1 MAALTMSA
9 AQQAR
14 KRTMLIPREHGAWGM
29 LLVPLATGAI
39 VASHIGVHAAPLV
52 LFIVATLALFW
63 LRTPVEAWLGL
74 SPIKAQNKE
83 ERASVLRLIV
93 MLCVIALGSLAV
105 LFATGY
111 ARGLVVI
118 GIVAA
123 IAFGL
128 QEAVKK
134 LGRSGRMPAQIIG
147 AIGLTSTAAGA
158 YYVASGVLDGT
169 AVLLWIVNW
178 LFAADQIHFVQT
190 RIRGSK
196 LTSASEK
203 LARGKWFVY
212 AQMVLVFVLA
222 AASIYRL
229 LPVWTL
235 IAFVPA
241 LVRGMAWFVRPT
253 QPLDVHKLGFSEL
266 AQALMFGALLALAF
280 LV

>member
-1 MAALTMSA
+1 
-9 AQQAR
+9 
-14 KRTMLIPREHGAWGM
+14 MLIPREHGAWGM

-39 VASHIGVHAAPLV
+39 VASRIGIHAGPLV

-74 SPIKAQNKE
+74 SPIKAQTQE

-93 MLCVIALGSLAV
+93 MLCIIALASLAV

-111 ARGLVVI
+111 SRGLVII

-123 IAFGL
+123 IAFGV

-158 YYVASGVLDGT
+158 YYIASGTLDRT
-169 AVLLWIVNW
+169 AVLLWIANW
-178 LFAADQIHFVQT
+178 FFAADQIYFVQI

-196 LTSASEK
+196 LTSSGEK

-212 AQMVLVFVLA
+212 GQVALIVVLA
-222 AASIYRL
+222 IATAYRL
-229 LPVWTL
+229 IPLWTL
-235 IAFVPA
+235 LAFVPA
-241 LVRGMAWFVRPT
+241 LARGVAWFVRPT

-266 AQALMFGALLALAF
+266 RQALAFGALLAIAF
-280 LV
+280 LA

>member
-1 MAALTMSA
+1 
-9 AQQAR
+9 
-14 KRTMLIPREHGAWGM
+14 MLIPREHGAWGM

-39 VASHIGVHAAPLV
+39 VATRIGVHAGPLV
-52 LFIVATLALFW
+52 LFVVATLALFW

-74 SPIKAQNKE
+74 SPVKAQTKQ

-93 MLCVIALGSLAV
+93 MLCVIALASLGL

-111 ARGLVVI
+111 VRGLVII

-123 IAFGL
+123 LAFGV
-128 QEAVKK
+128 QEVVKK

-158 YYVASGVLDGT
+158 YYVASGALNRT
-169 AVLLWIVNW
+169 AVLLWMANW

-196 LTSASEK
+196 LTSSNEK
-203 LARGKWFVY
+203 FARGKWFVY
-212 AQMVLVFVLA
+212 AQVVLVVALVA
-222 AASIYRL
+222 ATAYRL
-229 LPVWTL
+229 MPLWTL
-235 IAFVPA
+235 VAFIPA
-241 LVRGMAWFVRPT
+241 LVRGVAWFVRPT

-266 AQALMFGALLALAF
+266 AQAITFGALLVVAF

>member
-1 MAALTMSA
+1 MS

-39 VASHIGVHAAPLV
+39 VASRVAFHAAPLV
-52 LFIVATLALFW
+52 LFVVTTLALFW

-74 SPIKAQNKE
+74 SPIKAQTKE

-93 MLCVIALGSLAV
+93 LLCIVALASLAG

-111 ARGLVVI
+111 ARGVVVI

-123 IAFGL
+123 LAFGA
-128 QEAVKK
+128 QELVKK
-134 LGRSGRMPAQIIG
+134 LGRSGRMPAQIVG

-158 YYVASGVLDGT
+158 YYVARGRLDVT
-169 AVLLWIVNW
+169 ALALWAANW
-178 LFAADQIHFVQT
+178 LFAADQIHFVQV
-190 RIRGSK
+190 RIRGSR
-196 LTSASEK
+196 LDNVREK
-203 LARGKWFVY
+203 FHRGKWFVY
-212 AQMVLVFVLA
+212 AQIGLVLVLV
-222 AASIYRL
+222 AASAYRV
-229 LPVWTL
+229 LPLWTL

-241 LVRGMAWFVRPT
+241 LARGVAWFVRPT

-266 AQALMFGALLALAF
+266 RQAIIFGALLSAAF

>member
-1 MAALTMSA
+1 
-9 AQQAR
+9 
-14 KRTMLIPREHGAWGM
+14 M

-39 VASHIGVHAAPLV
+39 VASHIGIHAGPLV

-74 SPIKAQNKE
+74 SPIKAQTKE

-93 MLCVIALGSLAV
+93 LLCVIALASLAL
-105 LFATGY
+105 LFATRY
-111 ARGLVVI
+111 ARGLVII

-123 IAFGL
+123 IAFGV
-128 QEAVKK
+128 QELVKK

-158 YYVASGVLDGT
+158 YYVASGALDRI
-169 AVLLWIVNW
+169 AVLLWIANW

-196 LTSASEK
+196 LTSSSEK

-212 AQMVLVFVLA
+212 AQIVLIVVLA
-222 AASIYRL
+222 SASAYRL
-229 LPVWTL
+229 IPLWTL

-241 LVRGMAWFVRPT
+241 LVRGIAWFVRPT
-253 QPLDVHKLGFSEL
+253 RPLDVHRLGFSEL
-266 AQALMFGALLALAF
+266 AQALMFGALLAIAF
-280 LV
+280 LL

>member
-1 MAALTMSA
+1 
-9 AQQAR
+9 
-14 KRTMLIPREHGAWGM
+14 MLIPREHGAWGM

-39 VASHIGVHAAPLV
+39 VASRSGIHAGPLV

-74 SPIKAQNKE
+74 SPIKAQTKE
-83 ERASVLRLIV
+83 ERGSVLRLV
-93 MLCVIALGSLAV
+93 VLLCLIALASLAA

-111 ARGLVVI
+111 ARGLVII

-123 IAFGL
+123 IAFGV
-128 QEAVKK
+128 QEGVKK

-158 YYVASGVLDGT
+158 YYVATGTLDRT
-169 AVLLWIVNW
+169 AVLLWIANW
-178 LFAADQIHFVQT
+178 LFAGDQIHFVQT

-196 LTSASEK
+196 LTSSNEK

-212 AQMVLVFVLA
+212 AQIVLVVALA
-222 AASIYRL
+222 VASAYRL
-229 LPVWTL
+229 IPLWTL

-241 LVRGMAWFVRPT
+241 LLRGVAWFVRPT
-253 QPLDVHKLGFSEL
+253 RPLDVHRLGFSEL
-266 AQALMFGALLALAF
+266 AQALMFGALLVVGF

>member
-1 MAALTMSA
+1 MATLTMS

-39 VASHIGVHAAPLV
+39 VASRLGVHAGPLV

-74 SPIKAQNKE
+74 SPIKAQTRE
-83 ERASVLRLIV
+83 ERATVLRLIV
-93 MLCVIALGSLAV
+93 LLCVIVLASLGI

-111 ARGLVVI
+111 AHGLVVI
-118 GIVAA
+118 GVVAA
-123 IAFGL
+123 VAFGV
-128 QEAVKK
+128 QEIVKK
-134 LGRSGRMPAQIIG
+134 MGRSGRMPAQVIG

-158 YYVASGVLDGT
+158 YYVASGVLGGT
-169 AVLLWIVNW
+169 AVSLWIANW

-190 RIRGSK
+190 RIRGSR
-196 LTSASEK
+196 LNTPGEK
-203 LARGKWFVY
+203 FERGKWFIY
-212 AQMVLVFVLA
+212 AQIVLIVALVTA
-222 AASIYRL
+222 GAYRL
-229 LPVWTL
+229 LPLWTL

-241 LVRGMAWFVRPT
+241 LLRGVAWFVRPT

-266 AQALMFGALLALAF
+266 RQALMFGALLAVAF